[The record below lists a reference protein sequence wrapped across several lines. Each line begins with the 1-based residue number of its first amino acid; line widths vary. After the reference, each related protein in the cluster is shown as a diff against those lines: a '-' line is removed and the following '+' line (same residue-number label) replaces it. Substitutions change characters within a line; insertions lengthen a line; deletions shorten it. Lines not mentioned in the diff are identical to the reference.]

1 MKETWHAKGK
11 DLKKIISLNCAATR
25 SEEVYLLL
33 PLSVSLYMKD
43 IQVKKHHEILSDSL
57 SRCSRMKMFLLL
69 LLRYSEHFKI
79 Y

>member
-33 PLSVSLYMKD
+33 PLSVSLYMKY
-43 IQVKKHHEILSDSL
+43 IQVKAS
-57 SRCSRMKMFLLL
+57 
-69 LLRYSEHFKI
+69 
-79 Y
+79 